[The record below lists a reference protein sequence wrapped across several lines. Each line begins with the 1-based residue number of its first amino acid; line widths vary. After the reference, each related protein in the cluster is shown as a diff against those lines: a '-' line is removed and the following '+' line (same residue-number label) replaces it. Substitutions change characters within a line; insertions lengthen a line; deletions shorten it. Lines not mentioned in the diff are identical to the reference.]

1 VTAAAVRISPR
12 TLRRHVRRTFADL
25 ASHGN
30 LVWVDTGARRFL
42 VVNSPDLVR
51 ELLVD
56 RAEELVKPDSQMVE
70 TGPPAPASAD
80 DDIPVPEF
88 RAALARGM
96 GPGRV
101 PDVIESV
108 TSAAAEEV
116 ALWRDGMRFRLMP
129 RMRRLAIAA
138 TCGPAFGSRLSP
150 EEVAHAERAVR
161 WIGRAVQVNSRGAE
175 RWDRLTLNRR
185 RRRGA
190 FVQLLALNRS
200 LVANADRSRP
210 TELTATLD
218 DLPRL
223 APSLS
228 DDDLEAM
235 LVELFLGAVG
245 PLAQTIAWALLRFAT
260 EPEAAARLRSEWART
275 PTGGKLLYTEAFVRE
290 VTRLHP
296 TNERI
301 TRQATTET
309 SLAGERIPELTR
321 VILNVPALHGSPLH
335 FEEPAR
341 FSPER
346 WLDGRPSPSKFAYVA
361 FGVGGRRC
369 LGDTMAMTALT
380 ALLPA
385 LLSGW
390 ELAFGRLRFATKGRY
405 QPAESVKVTVRA
417 LEQRPSDDDGELA
430 GRDGAGELR
439 LDPPVG
445 AHEEDPRLAR

>member
-1 VTAAAVRISPR
+1 MTAPVVRISPR
-12 TLRRHVRRTFADL
+12 TLRKHVRRTFADL
-25 ASHGN
+25 ASHGD

-56 RAEELVKPDSQMVE
+56 RAEELVKPDSQVVE

-80 DDIPVPEF
+80 DGIPVPEF
-88 RAALARGM
+88 RAALAKGM
-96 GPGRV
+96 GAGRV
-101 PDVIESV
+101 PDVVESV
-108 TSAAAEEV
+108 TSAAADEV
-116 ALWRDGMRFRLMP
+116 AQWRDGMRFRLMP

-138 TCGPAFGSRLSP
+138 TCRPAFGSRLSP
-150 EEVAHAERAVR
+150 EEVARAERAVR
-161 WIGRAVQVNSRGAE
+161 WIGRAVQVNSRAAQ
-175 RWDRLTLNRR
+175 RWDRWTLNRR
-185 RRRGA
+185 RRRGS

-200 LVANADRSRP
+200 LAANADRSRP

-228 DDDLEAM
+228 QDDLEAM

-245 PLAQTIAWALLRFAT
+245 PLAQSISWALLRFAT
-260 EPEAAARLRSEWART
+260 EPEAAAGLRAEWAGTPSGKRLR
-275 PTGGKLLYTEAFVRE
+275 YTDAFVRE

-301 TRQATTET
+301 TRQATTAT
-309 SLAGERIPELTR
+309 TFAGERIPELTR
-321 VILNVPALHGSPLH
+321 VILNVRALHDSPLS

-341 FSPER
+341 FTPER
-346 WLDGRPSPSKFAYVA
+346 WLEGRPSPSKFAYVA

-369 LGDTMAMTALT
+369 LGDTMAMAALT
-380 ALLPA
+380 ALLPG
-385 LLSGW
+385 LLRDW
-390 ELAFGRLRFATKGRY
+390 DLVFGRLRFTTKGRY

-417 LEQRPSDDDGELA
+417 LEKRAPDGGGELA
-430 GRDGAGELR
+430 DRDRPGELR

-445 AHEEDPRLAR
+445 ADEEDPRLAR

>member
-1 VTAAAVRISPR
+1 VTASVVHISPR
-12 TLRRHVRRTFADL
+12 TLRRHVRRTFVDL
-25 ASHGN
+25 ASHGD

-42 VVNSPDLVR
+42 VVNSPELVR

-56 RAEELVKPDSQMVE
+56 RAEELVKPDSQIVE

-80 DDIPVPEF
+80 DAIPIPEF

-108 TSAAAEEV
+108 TSAAADEV
-116 ALWRDGMRFRLMP
+116 AQWRDGMRFRLMP

-138 TCGPAFGSRLSP
+138 TCRPAFGSRLSP
-150 EEVAHAERAVR
+150 EEIARAERAVR
-161 WIGRAVQVNSRGAE
+161 WIGRAIQVNSRAAE

-185 RRRGA
+185 QRRGSY
-190 FVQLLALNRS
+190 VQLLALNRS

-223 APSLS
+223 APSLTQ
-228 DDDLEAM
+228 DDLEAT
-235 LVELFLGAVG
+235 LADLFLGAVG
-245 PLAQTIAWALLRFAT
+245 PLAQTAAWALLRFAT
-260 EPEAAARLRSEWART
+260 EPEAAARLRSEWEQVPPAGRL
-275 PTGGKLLYTEAFVRE
+275 PCTEAFVRE

-301 TRQATTET
+301 TRHAARETT
-309 SLAGERIPELTR
+309 LAGERIPELTR
-321 VILNVPALHGSPLH
+321 VVLNVRALHDSPLH

-341 FSPER
+341 FAPER

-385 LLSGW
+385 LLREW
-390 ELAFGRLRFATKGRY
+390 ELAFGRLRFTTKGRY
-405 QPAESVKVTVRA
+405 QPAESVRVTVRA
-417 LEQRPSDDDGELA
+417 LEQRPLDLAGELSR
-430 GRDGAGELR
+430 RDGPGELR

-445 AHEEDPRLAR
+445 ADEEDPRLAR